1 MRQKLV
7 KLKRKR
13 LIVIIVISILLLKSL
28 ITFAVETDINDFV
41 EKTDF
46 SDKLKNFKNSY
57 FKQNKTCRGWK
68 ETKWSNKYSN
78 TVAQISERGY
88 DF

>member
-28 ITFAVETDINDFV
+28 ITFAVETGINDFV
-41 EKTDF
+41 EKTNF
-46 SDKLKNFKNSY
+46 ADKLKNLKKSY
-57 FKQNKTCRGWK
+57 FKQNKTCRG
-68 ETKWSNKYSN
+68 
-78 TVAQISERGY
+78 
-88 DF
+88 

>member
-28 ITFAVETDINDFV
+28 ITFAVETGINDFL
-41 EKTDF
+41 EKTNF
-46 SDKLKNFKNSY
+46 ADKLKNLKKSY
-57 FKQNKTCRGWK
+57 FKQNKTCRG
-68 ETKWSNKYSN
+68 
-78 TVAQISERGY
+78 
-88 DF
+88 